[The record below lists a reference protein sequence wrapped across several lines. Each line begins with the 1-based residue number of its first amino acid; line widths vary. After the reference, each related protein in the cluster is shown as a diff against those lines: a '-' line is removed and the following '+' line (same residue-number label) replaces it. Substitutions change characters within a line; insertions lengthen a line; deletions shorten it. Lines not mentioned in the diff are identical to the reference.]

1 MEHGG
6 PGVLEQHP
14 AQLAHRHLQ
23 RGHAQLRGTVTHNC
37 ERLRLYFFLII
48 QNGKIH
54 NESNMRIK
62 RVNCAVQYFVFC
74 RDECRADDY
83 HIADGGRLGV
93 RGDRIQTGAGIEGR
107 HRQRAH
113 QGHGGGGRGLL
124 PATPAHLR
132 HLLVK
137 IYGQPHGHLQQ
148 VSAWTKVIP
157 SSVNTCIIIAR
168 YR

>member
-6 PGVLEQHP
+6 PSVLQQHP

-37 ERLRLYFFLII
+37 ERL
-48 QNGKIH
+48 
-54 NESNMRIK
+54 SSST
-62 RVNCAVQYFVFC
+62 FC
-74 RDECRADDY
+74 REEWRADDY

-93 RGDRIQTGAGIEGR
+93 RVDRIQTGAGIEGR
-107 HRQRAH
+107 HRHRAH

-148 VSAWTKVIP
+148 ISTSVWSVS
-157 SSVNTCIIIAR
+157 
-168 YR
+168 